1 MLPSILDRLVT
12 KSFMPSLN
20 LVNDHLDLA
29 NMVYSYVNLRLLM
42 SLCVDIHSQLFVLL
56 GSSVQAST
64 SIIHHL
70 IPSAQTLSHDLHR
83 RSRRS
88 LCSIPMDHVW
98 PSYIIHFGPAHPT
111 LLPFSTYHHWELG
124 VNLEISFTRVH
135 HWSCHLHAWLAYVVA
150 YSWQVGPKNNDRLGR
165 WKHLGP

>member
-1 MLPSILDRLVT
+1 
-12 KSFMPSLN
+12 MPSLN

-29 NMVYSYVNLRLLM
+29 NMVYSYINLRLLM

-83 RSRRS
+83 VVDD
-88 LCSIPMDHVW
+88 LCAPYLWTIFGLLTSFILVLHIQLCYCLVP
-98 PSYIIHFGPAHPT
+98 III
-111 LLPFSTYHHWELG
+111 E
-124 VNLEISFTRVH
+124 N
-135 HWSCHLHAWLAYVVA
+135 
-150 YSWQVGPKNNDRLGR
+150 
-165 WKHLGP
+165 